1 MTTKV
6 LYIEDD
12 ENIAEIYITLIK
24 EHFIDFDIEHI
35 NEGKKALDTISSNPT
50 KYNLIISD
58 YQIGDVTGADLFK
71 LVNGQMLGI
80 PFIILSG
87 YDCSGDEKLKGFFE
101 SHVRNAIL
109 IKPVEVELLTEKI
122 SWALNSETNLLK
134 IYNQKAK
141 NIDEKVPL
149 NSQIFLKLNYIP
161 CDVYLKLND
170 GKFVKIINKKEI
182 YETSLIQKLIMKGV
196 QTFFVNRSELSLY
209 SESALKTFNVILKNK
224 KNKLDTVQK
233 SQTINKGIQLLKNNL
248 TKCGFSEHMVTAAEE
263 LVEMQ
268 VELIKGVDGMDSFLE
283 KFQNFSKTY
292 SDHTRLVS
300 YIAVSILK
308 DLSWDSESTLHK
320 MTLAAMLHDFSLPE
334 EFIHREDLYVDVPTR
349 TDKNFRPTK
358 EQQLFLNHPEESS
371 HIAVKFD
378 SASPELEQC
387 ILEHHER
394 PDGKGF
400 PRRLNFNNIHPMSAV
415 LHLADLAANILYNSQ
430 FDKDALIKYL
440 EDNKANYQRGF
451 YRKPYNSLCKII
463 GH

>member
-6 LYIEDD
+6 LYIEDN

-109 IKPVEVELLTEKI
+109 IKPVEVEILTEKI

-182 YETSLIQKLIMKGV
+182 YETTLIQKLIMKGV
-196 QTFFVNRSELSLY
+196 STFYVNRSELSLY
-209 SESALKTFNVILKNK
+209 SESALKTFNVVLKTK
-224 KNKLDTVQK
+224 RNKLDSTQK
-233 SQTINKGIQLLKNNL
+233 SQTINKGIQLLKNNIM
-248 TKCGFSEHMVTAAEE
+248 KCGFSEHMVSAAEE
-263 LVEMQ
+263 LVDMQ
-268 VELIKGVDGMDSFLE
+268 VELIKSVNGMEAFLE
-283 KFQNFSKTY
+283 RFQSLSKNY

-334 EFIHREDLYVDVPTR
+334 DYIHNQDIDL
-349 TDKNFRPTK
+349 KLLNEQNFKPSK
-358 EQQLFLNHPEESS
+358 EQQIILNHPEESS

-400 PRRLNFNNIHPMSAV
+400 PRKLNFNNIHPMSAV
-415 LHLADLAANILYNSQ
+415 LHMADIAAEILYKSQ
-430 FDKDALIKYL
+430 FEKEPLL
-440 EDNKANYQRGF
+440 QFLNENKANYQRGF

>member
-109 IKPVEVELLTEKI
+109 IKPVNVELLTEKI

-182 YETSLIQKLIMKGV
+182 YETTLIQKLIMKGV
-196 QTFFVNRSELSLY
+196 STFYVNRSELSLY
-209 SESALKTFNVILKNK
+209 SESALKTFNVVLKTK
-224 KNKLDTVQK
+224 KNKLDSAQK
-233 SQTINKGIQLLKNNL
+233 SQTINKGIQLLKNNIM
-248 TKCGFSEHMVTAAEE
+248 KCGFSEHMVSAAEE
-263 LVEMQ
+263 LVDMQ
-268 VELIKGVDGMDSFLE
+268 VELIKSVNGMEAFLE
-283 KFQNFSKTY
+283 RFQSLSKNY

-334 EFIHREDLYVDVPTR
+334 DYIHNQDIDL
-349 TDKNFRPTK
+349 KLLNEQNFKPSK
-358 EQQLFLNHPEESS
+358 EQQIILNHPEESS

-400 PRRLNFNNIHPMSAV
+400 PRKLNFNNIHPMSAV
-415 LHLADLAANILYNSQ
+415 LHMADIAAEILYKSQ
-430 FDKDALIKYL
+430 FEKEPLL
-440 EDNKANYQRGF
+440 QFLNENKANYQRGF